1 MQSVNV
7 NANANANVNA
17 NVNANTNNNDN
28 NSFIPEGNREVVI
41 TNMLEYRKVI
51 ENNNI
56 IYVPL
61 VAKIVTP
68 LDFMNEDLQFCRISY
83 HQIVRPNGQ
92 LRVIANPN
100 MNLKKLLFAICKNY
114 VSLSYLMRYTII
126 HHISVLRHHISNNDE
141 YLWTYIFETI
151 CKTSLRVIAKELV
164 TMVSVANIHLN
175 LRVKL
180 RNNELISLYI

>member
-1 MQSVNV
+1 MQSVS
-7 NANANANVNA
+7 
-17 NVNANTNNNDN
+17 ANTNNNIA

-41 TNMLEYRKVI
+41 TNMLEYRTVI
-51 ENNNI
+51 ENNNNI

-68 LDFMNEDLQFCRISY
+68 LDFMNEDLQFSKISY
-83 HQIVRPNGQ
+83 NQIVKSNGQ
-92 LRVIANPN
+92 LQVVAVPN
-100 MNLKKLLFAICKNY
+100 MNLKKLLFAICKTY
-114 VSLSYLMRYTII
+114 ISLPNLMRYTII
-126 HHISVLRHHISNNDE
+126 HHISVLRHHIDNHNE
-141 YLWTYIFETI
+141 HVYLWTYIYEII
-151 CKTSLRVIAKELV
+151 CKTSLRIIAKELV